1 MVNGFLMMVRDYEEG
16 GIYVEAV
23 EDWEEYEGWRM
34 IYCQAVSDVGVV
46 REKIDRWREENSGGH
61 QEKGDMN
68 EVVADMVS
76 SLQWIANEHPLRC
89 FRHPSN

>member
-1 MVNGFLMMVRDYEEG
+1 MVNGFLMVVRDYEEG

-23 EDWEEYEGWRM
+23 EDGGEYEDWRM

-46 REKIDRWREENSGGH
+46 REKLDRWREEHVVPEEEEDIN
-61 QEKGDMN
+61 D
-68 EVVADMVS
+68 VVAELVS

-89 FRHPSN
+89 FRRPD